1 METIPTS
8 LQLNP
13 ELLPVISYAMQQNG
27 AALVRSVTIENP
39 TDAPMEHLELDI
51 TADPGFTLPFTA
63 HIDLIPAG
71 KTVTVSQPKV
81 LLRGEFLA
89 GLTEK
94 LTGTLTF
101 TLRQGETVLLTRHA
115 EITVLAFDEWQGISI
130 YPELL
135 ATFVTPNHP
144 ELPKII
150 GRAADIL
157 GHWTGDNAMDG
168 YQSQDPNRVLRQAGA
183 IFTAL
188 KEQSISYAV
197 PPASF
202 ERTGQ
207 RVRLC
212 DAVLQQKLGT
222 CLDLTLL
229 YAACLEAVGLHP
241 LLISTEGHIF
251 TGLWLEDRMFPEC
264 VQDDVSLIQKRLA
277 DRINEIAVV
286 ETTCLTSG
294 KDLSFDQART
304 IGEQNLTNQFG
315 CLLCIFI

>member
-8 LQLNP
+8 LHLNP

-39 TDAPMEHLELDI
+39 TDAPLAHLDLDI
-51 TADPGFTLPFTA
+51 TSDPGFSLPFTA

-71 KTVTVSQPKV
+71 KTVTVSQPRV

-101 TLRQGETVLLTRHA
+101 TLRQGDAVLLSRHE

-157 GHWTGDNAMDG
+157 GHWTGD
-168 YQSQDPNRVLRQAGA
+168 
-183 IFTAL
+183 
-188 KEQSISYAV
+188 
-197 PPASF
+197 
-202 ERTGQ
+202 
-207 RVRLC
+207 
-212 DAVLQQKLGT
+212 
-222 CLDLTLL
+222 
-229 YAACLEAVGLHP
+229 
-241 LLISTEGHIF
+241 
-251 TGLWLEDRMFPEC
+251 
-264 VQDDVSLIQKRLA
+264 
-277 DRINEIAVV
+277 
-286 ETTCLTSG
+286 
-294 KDLSFDQART
+294 
-304 IGEQNLTNQFG
+304 
-315 CLLCIFI
+315 